1 LQLPELPS
9 RWDYSQGKYNN
20 TQRVTLVPYWL
31 HRGRRAM
38 KEDTERLDL
47 RDNVRDSFARTERL
61 RGETEPE
68 LI

>member
-1 LQLPELPS
+1 MFHT
-9 RWDYSQGKYNN
+9 GCI
-20 TQRVTLVPYWL
+20 V
-31 HRGRRAM
+31 GRRAA